1 MKMLI
6 VLFLVAIS
14 AVAQTAPAV
23 KSSQSA
29 PAKTAPASAPKAAQ
43 PATATPASNQAS
55 IEEVNELLA
64 LLKSRQSME
73 AALETMKEQ
82 MRRGQLQG
90 FELGLQKKGVTL
102 TAEQKQRAQKR
113 LDAIVD
119 EMFTQMPYDEMM
131 AASAEIYR
139 KHFTSDDI
147 KALLAFYRTPS
158 GQKFLTEMPALVQES
173 MRAGSDIMM
182 KRVPEIMERIDK
194 RMDELA
200 AEFATNP
207 PAAKQP

>member
-1 MKMLI
+1 
-6 VLFLVAIS
+6 
-14 AVAQTAPAV
+14 
-23 KSSQSA
+23 
-29 PAKTAPASAPKAAQ
+29 
-43 PATATPASNQAS
+43 
-55 IEEVNELLA
+55 
-64 LLKSRQSME
+64 
-73 AALETMKEQ
+73 
-82 MRRGQLQG
+82 
-90 FELGLQKKGVTL
+90 
-102 TAEQKQRAQKR
+102 
-113 LDAIVD
+113 
-119 EMFTQMPYDEMM
+119 MFTQMPYDEMM

-182 KRVPEIMERIDK
+182 KRMPEIMERIDK